1 MLLRLFSQSL
11 RSGGSAVNGRKL
23 TPRLREIF
31 DLLLAGASVKE
42 IASGLQISP
51 YTVND
56 HMKELYKRLG
66 VNSRV
71 ELQSLYRQ
79 LPQRVLNLPAELLQ
93 LWDGE
98 AR

>member
-1 MLLRLFSQSL
+1 
-11 RSGGSAVNGRKL
+11 
-23 TPRLREIF
+23 
-31 DLLLAGASVKE
+31 
-42 IASGLQISP
+42 
-51 YTVND
+51 
-56 HMKELYKRLG
+56 MKELYKRLG

-79 LPQRVLNLPAELLQ
+79 LPQRVLNMPAELVQ